1 MSVMPT
7 DTTGQQLLLATVA
20 LVIVDVMCVFLAVAA
35 DMTPWGPGIVG
46 FEIVG
51 FVPLPMVV
59 VDLVLAW
66 LAARNVRPPVG
77 RVAAILLAVICVIS
91 VLAGL
96 FDGDMTS
103 DSVTTGS
110 VLWGVVLIVLT
121 AVVGTLAVLRAG
133 QLRRRR

>member
-1 MSVMPT
+1 MTTT
-7 DTTGQQLLLATVA
+7 DTGRRLLIAIAA
-20 LVIVDVMCVFLAVAA
+20 LIVVDVICLFLAVAS
-35 DMTPWGPGIVG
+35 DITPWGPGIVG

-51 FVPLPMVV
+51 FVPLPMMAL
-59 VDLVLAW
+59 DLVLAW

-77 RVAAILLAVICVIS
+77 RIAAILLGVICVIS

-103 DSVTTGS
+103 EAMTTGS

-121 AVVGTLAVLRAG
+121 TAAGTLAIIRAKE
-133 QLRRRR
+133 LRRDR